1 MGMLAKWNLGGKALA
16 VMGWAADVAQ
26 SIDPAA
32 ALKIAFKVLEIQ
44 TAHASKPGAERLA
57 LLLSWARDELNV
69 SDNTATL
76 IGYVNSIVEL
86 LKAVQVFRK

>member
-1 MGMLAKWNLGGKALA
+1 MGMLAKWQLGSKALA
-16 VMGWAADVAQ
+16 VLNWAADVAQ

-57 LLLSWARDELNV
+57 ILLSWARDELNV